1 MCIIA
6 GYVGTKPAAP
16 ILIEMLRKEEAMDSG
31 FYTGIAT
38 IHEGKIHYRKKVGS
52 LDRLLAE
59 TDAADLPGTIGI
71 LHGRT
76 PGGKGTDVDSWSHPF
91 TCEKDGEVK
100 TAFVLNGFQGFFK
113 DWNTEN
119 IIPVAQ
125 SLIDAG
131 YEMKTAVPADGF
143 TPCLANGTRV
153 HGSDVR
159 TQYASKLILEGM
171 DTVSAVGKTFC
182 DVPVEAVGLMLAQAE
197 PDAITWV
204 RYNFPMHLSFA
215 DHGAYLATVPLAF
228 PEDAGDTILL
238 PAASSGLIKK
248 DHYTC
253 YPFQQPHATVA
264 PITPELWKVAY
275 EKIIEHIRQGETVFR
290 PIVDPLFHGGDVTQ
304 MGAVLY
310 QVLSHLYKEGR
321 IKIEIDY
328 VPGHGEGI
336 MAPKARYILVD

>member
-6 GYVGTKPAAP
+6 GYVGTKRAAP

-52 LDRLLAE
+52 LERLLAE

-71 LHGRT
+71 IHGRT
-76 PGGKGTDVDSWSHPF
+76 PGGNGTYVDSWSHPF

-100 TAFVLNGFQGFFK
+100 TAFVLNGCQGFFK
-113 DWNTEN
+113 DWCTEHTMP
-119 IIPVAQ
+119 IAQ

-131 YEMKTAVPADGF
+131 YEMKTAVPAKGT
-143 TPCLANGTRV
+143 TPCLANGTKV

-171 DTVSAVGKTFC
+171 DTVSAVEKTFC
-182 DVPVEAVGLMLAQAE
+182 DIPVEAIGLMLAQAE

-228 PEDAGDTILL
+228 PEDAGETLLL

-248 DHYTC
+248 DYYTC
-253 YPFQQPHATVA
+253 HPFKNPPATVS
-264 PITPELWKVAY
+264 PITPEIWSVAY
-275 EKIIEHIRQGETVFR
+275 QRISEHIRQGKTGFA
-290 PIVDPLFHGGDVTQ
+290 PLFEPMFQGGDVTQ
-304 MGAVLY
+304 RNAVTY

-321 IKIEIDY
+321 IKIEINY

-336 MAPKARYILVD
+336 MAPKARYIWVE